1 MRKVA
6 FLAAN
11 DEFPEDD
18 SIPRL
23 RFPQNDAID
32 LAEILGDKES
42 CGFEP
47 HVHVNEPS
55 YKVLEDLYG
64 ISDQLTEDDTLLFYY
79 SGHGMRHKNELF
91 LVSRNTRL
99 SKLMPTSVKASEVL
113 GYLRD
118 SYCKRRILILDCCY
132 SGVIGLQYKAADTES
147 SLDALAN
154 DNAPAF

>member
-6 FLAAN
+6 FLVAN

-18 SIPRL
+18 SIPPL
-23 RFPQNDAID
+23 RFPRNDAID

-64 ISDQLTEDDTLLFYY
+64 ISDQLAEDDTLLFFY

-91 LVSRNTRL
+91 VVSRNTRL
-99 SKLMPTSVKASEVL
+99 SKLLPT
-113 GYLRD
+113 
-118 SYCKRRILILDCCY
+118 
-132 SGVIGLQYKAADTES
+132 
-147 SLDALAN
+147 
-154 DNAPAF
+154 